1 MKVQEIKKKATAMG
15 IKPGKMKKT
24 ELIRTIQS
32 TEGNYPC
39 FQTADSNCDQTGC
52 CWRADCLTTQ

>member
-1 MKVQEIKKKATAMG
+1 MKVQEIKKKASEMG
-15 IKPGKMKKT
+15 IKPGKMKKA

-39 FQTADSNCDQTGC
+39 FQTASDNCDQAGC